1 MRKIAIIMCLFMM
14 TAGLSGCIGGTDVE
28 TDEGD
33 DVELGELTDDWPTY
47 YVPTAADLPTCDAT
61 TLGRLYYVEADT
73 NFQACT
79 STGWTVVQIGGSSST
94 LVLNSAPVVSAS
106 VWYTDDDMIA
116 DDGDGTYSR
125 LMYLDWSAMDLDGT
139 IASLGLDYDSDGI
152 IDIPF
157 SGNSGLFSDQT
168 PVLAQDG
175 DLYGGSFIVPFEV
188 GNNYIQVEDYDVP
201 CAIIIQKTIVVIA
214 TDDDGATTYVPLVM
228 DGVGGWGESY
238 YAINGF
244 DAQGHYAS
252 IFDIPQSNI
261 DWVSGIGSSC
271 PQAPQFSVVDHADPL
286 TTLGDDNLVT
296 ITLDNAGDWSTFLS
310 GSNTGWGDDH
320 GYYLSVYCIQDNG
333 NKIWL
338 EGAVSASSFTGN
350 DIELPQSGDYWT
362 VMDSGGT
369 NGVNSDCNPATE
381 EVEVKIYFGDN
392 QITLLTTVS

>member
-1 MRKIAIIMCLFMM
+1 MRKISITLCLLMI
-14 TAGLSGCIGGTDVE
+14 TTGLSGCIGGTDVE
-28 TDEGD
+28 TSEGD

-47 YVPTAADLPTCDAT
+47 YVPTAADLPTCDTT

-106 VWYTDDDMIA
+106 VWLTDDDMVA

-188 GNNYIQVEDYDVP
+188 GNNYIQVEDYGAP
-201 CAIIIQKTIVVIA
+201 CAIIIQKTLVVIA
-214 TDDDGATTYVPLVM
+214 TDDDGATTHVPLVM
-228 DGVGGWGESY
+228 DGFGGWGEEY
-238 YAINGF
+238 YPINGF
-244 DAQGHYAS
+244 DAQGYHGS
-252 IFDIPQSNI
+252 IFGIPQSDI

-271 PQAPQFSVVDHADPL
+271 PQAPQFSVVDHADSL

-296 ITLDNAGDWSTFLS
+296 ITLDDAGDWSTLLS
-310 GSNTGWGDDH
+310 GSETGWGDDY

-338 EGAVSASSFTGN
+338 EGAVSESSFTGN

-369 NGVNSDCNPATE
+369 NGANSDCNPATE
-381 EVEVKIYFGDN
+381 EVEVRIYFGDN